1 MPFQV
6 SSGPIQRT
14 DPSALRVAS
23 FENANR
29 VSGFVCANPNPWFL
43 RAQNRRWWRFTA
55 SGGDFWGEPSGP
67 PGCDLRPIHT
77 LRCR

>member
-23 FENANR
+23 CENANR
-29 VSGFVCANPNPWFL
+29 ACGLVCANPNP
-43 RAQNRRWWRFTA
+43 
-55 SGGDFWGEPSGP
+55 
-67 PGCDLRPIHT
+67 
-77 LRCR
+77 